1 MPISPVDV
9 FVTEEVFGSTFP
21 ATRKG
26 YPGRTVGWWP
36 FDNPGSGSSCTRSDE
51 LCTLPAE
58 LCEIPTSR
66 VIGLSCP
73 PRAEDSDTCPAN
85 LLKPFVRGNCR
96 KHDFRVRRQALMID
110 QHDPVCYGQT
120 WNYTLQND
128 ACFVSSIATTLYDG
142 SIPQA
147 NDDFTE
153 GDGHHPTSFIEECH
167 QYDPGSVCSASSK
180 TCRPSTAPANNGI
193 RQVMNENEYNMLTAK
208 EAVMLQVQAYLT
220 GDFTGYKNENY
231 EHRALTLVPPSR
243 PSTGSKI
250 LEWVIKGTIDSDKV
264 FSSVVAFRNALKF
277 ASLKILE
284 GFPAAAGTFL
294 TELAE
299 FGAMT
304 GGPGMAICAV
314 IGLALVNLVEEK
326 SPEEEY
332 AKMIERATNYIV
344 QAMEANFRQL
354 HEWMQQ
360 HEIEQH
366 FKEVMHK
373 VSAIRADFDLSVARH
388 LKINHRAEHVR
399 RKRPPRRF
407 RRSTYLVP
415 AFRAHR
421 C

>member
-220 GDFTGYKNENY
+220 GNFTGYKKRKLRAPSADVGAAVEAFDGLQDLGVGDQRY
-231 EHRALTLVPPSR
+231 HRFRQSVQLSR
-243 PSTGSKI
+243 CVSERAEI
-250 LEWVIKGTIDSDKV
+250 C
-264 FSSVVAFRNALKF
+264 
-277 ASLKILE
+277 
-284 GFPAAAGTFL
+284 
-294 TELAE
+294 LAE
-299 FGAMT
+299 NS
-304 GGPGMAICAV
+304 GGLPGCR
-314 IGLALVNLVEEK
+314 G
-326 SPEEEY
+326 
-332 AKMIERATNYIV
+332 
-344 QAMEANFRQL
+344 
-354 HEWMQQ
+354 
-360 HEIEQH
+360 
-366 FKEVMHK
+366 
-373 VSAIRADFDLSVARH
+373 DLPHGVG
-388 LKINHRAEHVR
+388 
-399 RKRPPRRF
+399 
-407 RRSTYLVP
+407 
-415 AFRAHR
+415 
-421 C
+421 